1 MRQCPYQGGS
11 AKRNPPD
18 GKPLRPDWG
27 ILPQPPVGMRSHH
40 AFSHREKVA
49 EGRMRAI
56 RGGVITALAISGAR
70 LNAGETRKA
79 DVLIRRT
86 ATALIRRYAA
96 PSPGGRRRDASAT
109 VL

>member
-1 MRQCPYQGGS
+1 MRTIERG
-11 AKRNPPD
+11 
-18 GKPLRPDWG
+18 
-27 ILPQPPVGMRSHH
+27 RSGVLSFPKIAVITNRTRTHH
-40 AFSHREKVA
+40 TFSHREKVA